1 MIITIKRK
9 QNEKQLEELKYTLIL
24 KNKAIVKI
32 GYDWKIKGENSDE
45 SLEDFHIFCLSI
57 VKDLLENN
65 IKLNEDNDE
74 HSYEIDEDYIDTE
87 ATLEDLE
94 YLYNIIAHKKLK
106 RV

>member
-9 QNEKQLEELKYTLIL
+9 QNEKQLEKLKYTLIL

-32 GYDWKIKGENSDE
+32 VYDWKIKGENSDE
-45 SLEDFHIFCLSI
+45 SLEDFHIFCLSV
-57 VKDLLENN
+57 VKDILEKKIDGDYIN
-65 IKLNEDNDE
+65 
-74 HSYEIDEDYIDTE
+74 YEIDEDCIDTE